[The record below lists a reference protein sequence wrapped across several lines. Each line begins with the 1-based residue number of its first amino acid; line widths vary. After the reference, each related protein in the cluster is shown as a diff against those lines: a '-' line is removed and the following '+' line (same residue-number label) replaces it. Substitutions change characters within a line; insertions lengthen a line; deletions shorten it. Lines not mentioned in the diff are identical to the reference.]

1 MHRCKRSRGGV
12 AGWAGRGAT
21 VIGSTPDRDGVMP
34 ADRDCDLAILY
45 DVAVKVRRRRDD
57 EALSVQGV

>member
-1 MHRCKRSRGGV
+1 
-12 AGWAGRGAT
+12 